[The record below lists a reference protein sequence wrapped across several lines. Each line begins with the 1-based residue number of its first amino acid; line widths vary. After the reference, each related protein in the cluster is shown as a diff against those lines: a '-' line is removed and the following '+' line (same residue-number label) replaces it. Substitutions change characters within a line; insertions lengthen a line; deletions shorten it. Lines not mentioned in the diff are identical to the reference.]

1 MAGHMYASIM
11 PPLKAV
17 PPLMPVIPADTDW
30 DTSIMGAGVNWDY
43 IPQDRRHN
51 GWAEVERR
59 WACQD
64 TESFYPTKT
73 SEQSKMIRYNH
84 HQEQQHYEVAD
95 SFPDPHLAILPP
107 NLMSDFRMKVT
118 LDPKS
123 AASLGGADEFRKW
136 TTFAEGA
143 WSGNLGHGTVVGG
156 GQDTQ
161 EIVCGKMLATQIE
174 ATHRLKTR
182 DDPPAYIECT
192 TRGFRTGAA
201 AAASQD
207 PRLCQYRV
215 FISMK
220 TTDERYAE
228 KVNVGM
234 WVGCCLWRGLDVVYE

>member
-1 MAGHMYASIM
+1 MAGHMYASIL
-11 PPLKAV
+11 PPLKAM
-17 PPLMPVIPADTDW
+17 PPLMPAIPADTDW
-30 DTSIMGAGVNWDY
+30 DTSIMGPGVNWDY

-51 GWAEVERR
+51 GWEEVERS
-59 WACQD
+59 WTCQD
-64 TESFYPTKT
+64 AGSFYPTKT
-73 SEQSKMIRYNH
+73 SEQPRTIQHDQK
-84 HQEQQHYEVAD
+84 QQQQQQQHEVTD

-123 AASLGGADEFRKW
+123 ASLGADGFTKW
-136 TTFAEGA
+136 TTFAEGV

-161 EIVCGKMLATQIE
+161 DIVCGKMLATQIE

-182 DDPPAYIECT
+182 DEPPAYIECK
-192 TRGFRTGAA
+192 TRGFRTS
-201 AAASQD
+201 AASQD